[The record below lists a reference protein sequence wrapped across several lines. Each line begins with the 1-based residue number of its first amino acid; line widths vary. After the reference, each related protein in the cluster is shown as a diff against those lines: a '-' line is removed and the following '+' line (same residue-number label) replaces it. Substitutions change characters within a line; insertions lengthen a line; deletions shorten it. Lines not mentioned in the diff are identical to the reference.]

1 MKEHDNYTHRH
12 VVREIVS
19 ATYRGDRI
27 GNSTVT
33 AGAEVEKTYEIEI
46 DEVWNLENTY
56 IYVIAI
62 DAEGNANNLNY
73 CLLNGGVSDYKR
85 K

>member
-1 MKEHDNYTHRH
+1 
-12 VVREIVS
+12 
-19 ATYRGDRI
+19 
-27 GNSTVT
+27 VT
-33 AGAEVEKTYEIEI
+33 AGTEVEKTYEIEI

-62 DAEGNANNLNY
+62 DAEGKANNLNY

>member
-1 MKEHDNYTHRH
+1 
-12 VVREIVS
+12 
-19 ATYRGDRI
+19 
-27 GNSTVT
+27 VT
-33 AGAEVEKTYEIEI
+33 AGTEVEKTYEIEI

-73 CLLNGGVSDYKR
+73 CLMNGGVSDYKR